1 MSLFDNLVIVVET
14 ATHISRRH
22 PSGSV
27 VFPPQVISPREF
39 DGQTINDTIAR
50 LTEHGF
56 AYKEHSS
63 ATAENVIVV
72 TYIFIR

>member
-14 ATHISRRH
+14 ATHISRRQ
-22 PSGSV
+22 
-27 VFPPQVISPREF
+27 VFPTQVISPREF
-39 DGQTINDTIAR
+39 DGQTINNIIAV
-50 LTEHGF
+50 LAEHGF
-56 AYKEHSS
+56 GYKEHSS